1 MIGSGAASS
10 HGHAHNPHSSVTSD
24 GASDPHVL
32 SRLLLLLE
40 NQFSSVTPLPNLNA
54 ATNGSPESASRDII
68 LSPSFTLD
76 DPVLEISVP
85 PHVAHVHLRDLRVES
100 ASNALRTIVAA
111 VVEKACET
119 VVGIAG

>member
-68 LSPSFTLD
+68 PSLTLD

-85 PHVAHVHLRDLRVES
+85 PHIAHVHLRDLRVES
-100 ASNALRTIVAA
+100 ASNALRTRVAA